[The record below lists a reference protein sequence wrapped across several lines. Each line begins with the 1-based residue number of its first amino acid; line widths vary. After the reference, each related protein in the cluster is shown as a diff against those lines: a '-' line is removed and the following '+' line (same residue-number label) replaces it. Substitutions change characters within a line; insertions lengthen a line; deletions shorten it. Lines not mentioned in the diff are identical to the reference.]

1 MTMDVANTM
10 LYSIGTASGDKP
22 EKTKECLDEEKKT
35 LRKFFFIGGKLCG
48 ATLIGDITKMS
59 EVSDMVAENKPYSE
73 MFED

>member
-22 EKTKECLDEEKKT
+22 EKDKRISRRRKKNT
-35 LRKFFFIGGKLCG
+35 SEVFFIGGKLCG
-48 ATLIGDITKMS
+48 ATLIGDITEMS

>member
-22 EKTKECLDEEKKT
+22 EKTKEFLDEEKKT

-48 ATLIGDITKMS
+48 AT
-59 EVSDMVAENKPYSE
+59 SDRRHHRNVRSK
-73 MFED
+73 